1 MAYVDGFLLVVPKK
15 KINAYRK
22 LAAQAAPI
30 FRKYGALEVKECV
43 ADDLKSKF
51 GVPFPRLV
59 KPKAGETIVF
69 SWIIYKSKAD
79 RNRANARMMKD
90 PEMANMDPKTMPFD
104 MKRMSYGG
112 FKVIVE
118 G

>member
-22 LAAQAAPI
+22 LAAQAAPV

-43 ADDLKSKF
+43 ADDLKAKF
-51 GVPFPRLV
+51 GVPFPKLV

-69 SWIIYKSKAD
+69 SWIIYKSKAARD
-79 RNRANARMMKD
+79 RANAKMMKD

-112 FKVIVE
+112 FRIIVDA
-118 G
+118 